1 MKKPLL
7 ALLFGATV
15 LASCDPKRDPD
26 PVPSAPATTGVY
38 ILSEGQFN
46 AGDAA
51 VSAFDKS
58 NKTLVA
64 DAFGAANMG
73 SKLGDVVQDM
83 GIVGN
88 RGYVCVNASNK
99 VQVVDLP
106 SFKSVV
112 AITNIRQPRY
122 FVSTSAT
129 RGYVTSWRGPYTNYQ
144 PGKVMVL
151 DLTSNTVIDSITVG
165 RNPEQLI
172 ALGGKLYVPNS
183 NDNTV
188 SVIDVATNKVT
199 ATVTVGDGPRTVVA
213 DQANNIWALGTGF
226 TVYNPVS
233 PYNVISS
240 TPGSLTRFAAS
251 SNTVSLTLAFA
262 NTSASKLRINPDKT
276 QLYFGY
282 NGAEYQMNT
291 SATTLPTTPFIRRN
305 FSGFAIDPRDN
316 TIFAAVSTGYTTNG
330 RFLRYPAT
338 GGTAIDSFTVK
349 VGPNGFAF
357 Y

>member
-7 ALLFGATV
+7 TLLFGATV
-15 LASCDPKRDPD
+15 LASCDPQRDPD
-26 PVPSAPATTGVY
+26 PVVPATTGVY

-46 AGDAA
+46 AGDGT

-58 NKTLVA
+58 TKTLVA
-64 DAFGAANMG
+64 DGFGAANMG

-83 GIVGN
+83 GIVGS
-88 RGYVCVNASNK
+88 RGYICVNASNK

-106 SFKSVV
+106 SLKSVV
-112 AITNIRQPRY
+112 AIGNIRQPRY

-151 DLTSNTVIDSITVG
+151 DLTANTVIDSITVG

-226 TVYNPVS
+226 TVYNPS
-233 PYNVISS
+233 PPYNVISS
-240 TPGSLTRFAAS
+240 TPGSLTRFAAGS
-251 SNTVSLTLAFA
+251 TTASLTLAFA
-262 NTSASKLRINPDKT
+262 NTSASKLRISPDKS

-282 NGAEYQMNT
+282 NGAEYQMST
-291 SATTLPTTPFIRRN
+291 SATSLPTTPFIRRS

-330 RFLRYPAT
+330 RFLRYPAA
-338 GGTAIDSFTVK
+338 GGAPIDSFTVR